1 MGERFTVP
9 QPRAGNNRVFA
20 GTGMVM
26 GGSGS
31 VNGMVYTRGARLDY
45 AEWPEGWRW
54 DEIERDF
61 QAIETRLR
69 PHRRP
74 PTAWTEACISAAE
87 ANGFLRKDDLNDGQ
101 LSNVIGYEWMS
112 YDGEDRRSSYVAF
125 IKDAGARPSL
135 TVQTKARAQRIVF

>member
-20 GTGMVM
+20 GTGTVM

-54 DEIERDF
+54 DDVQSDF
-61 QAIETRLR
+61 LALEKALR
-69 PHRRP
+69 PNRRP
-74 PTAWTEACISAAE
+74 ATKWTEACVSAAV
-87 ANGFLRKDDLNDGQ
+87 ANGFSHKEDLNDGD
-101 LSNVIGYEWMS
+101 LSNVIGYE
-112 YDGEDRRSSYVAF
+112 
-125 IKDAGARPSL
+125 
-135 TVQTKARAQRIVF
+135 